1 MFNVYIDNSGSMGEM
16 DKIEVAKYVAYAIPN
31 ATFYLLNGEQIK
43 LDFITLNNDN
53 NLCIEAEER
62 KILLS
67 DGLFNCDEK
76 KFDIALAIGLDADI
90 NALKKMAD
98 VVYTTDNIMMFL
110 ESININLLTNDEDS
124 SWE

>member
-1 MFNVYIDNSGSMGEM
+1 MFSVYIDNSGSMNEM

-43 LDFITLNNDN
+43 LDSITLNNDS
-53 NLCIEAEER
+53 NLCIEAEGR

-67 DGLFNCDEK
+67 DGLFNCDK
-76 KFDIALAIGLDADI
+76 KIFDIALAIGLDADI